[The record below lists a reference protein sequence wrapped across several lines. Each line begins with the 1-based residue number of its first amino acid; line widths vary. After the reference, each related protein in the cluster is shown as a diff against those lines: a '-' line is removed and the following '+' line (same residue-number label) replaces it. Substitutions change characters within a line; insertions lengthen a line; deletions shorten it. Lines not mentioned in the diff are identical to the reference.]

1 LPSWP
6 DLPVV
11 DEGPARRWAELL
23 DGFERELARA
33 EHLAGDAAPDAGEP
47 QPAPWLPPEGLGAL
61 PESERE
67 RAIGILAA
75 QRAAMA
81 RLEGLRAELAR
92 HIDVA
97 KAATA
102 RPTDAAAYLDRIA

>member
-1 LPSWP
+1 M
-6 DLPVV
+6 D
-11 DEGPARRWAELL
+11 DGPARRWAELL
-23 DGFERELARA
+23 DGFERELASA
-33 EHLAGDAAPDAGEP
+33 ERLADEVDDDLV
-47 QPAPWLPPEGLGAL
+47 APWRAPADLGEL

-67 RAIGILAA
+67 RARGILAA

-81 RLEGLRAELAR
+81 RLERLRADLAR